1 MPSVDYERRR
11 FQGLK
16 TRPSR
21 KRTSLQVIVAVMA
34 VAAIA
39 LAFVLRPGQG
49 GDQARPSAPAG
60 SASTSTLAPRATPSS
75 PQAAAPAAQT
85 ASAANATPAAPS
97 EERTH
102 LVTQGD
108 TLSTIAQRYYGDAS
122 KWEKIFD
129 ANRDLLPNPGS
140 LKLGQTLKIPK

>member
-49 GDQARPSAPAG
+49 GDQARLSAPAG
-60 SASTSTLAPRATPSS
+60 SASIPTLAARATPSS
-75 PQAAAPAAQT
+75 PQAAAPAA
-85 ASAANATPAAPS
+85 PS

-102 LVTQGD
+102 LVAQGD

-140 LKLGQTLKIPK
+140 LQLGQTLKIPK

>member
-21 KRTSLQVIVAVMA
+21 KRTSVQVIVAVMA

-49 GDQARPSAPAG
+49 GDEARPSAPAG
-60 SASTSTLAPRATPSS
+60 SASTPTLAPRATPSS
-75 PQAAAPAAQT
+75 PQAAAPAA
-85 ASAANATPAAPS
+85 PS
-97 EERTH
+97 EETTH
-102 LVTQGD
+102 LVAQGD

-129 ANRDLLPNPGS
+129 ANRDLLPDPGS

>member
-21 KRTSLQVIVAVMA
+21 KRTSLQVIVAVIA
-34 VAAIA
+34 VAALA

-49 GDQARPSAPAG
+49 GDKAMPSAPAG
-60 SASTSTLAPRATPSS
+60 SASTPTLAARATLSS
-75 PQAAAPAAQT
+75 SQAAPAALT
-85 ASAANATPAAPS
+85 APDASAMPAVPS

-102 LVTQGD
+102 VVAQGD

-140 LKLGQTLKIPK
+140 LQLGQKMKIPK